1 MVFKMKKLIALMTL
15 SLLFGQLS
23 AQRIEDGY
31 KALDMEDYNLA
42 KKIFSK
48 LLVSNPSDANILMQL
63 GNACAMTSSKDS
75 MLNYYNLAARDAN
88 SPLYKIAVG
97 KVEYFSGKKP
107 DAKATFEAA
116 LKKSKAK
123 DITLPLE
130 IAYAYMSPIS
140 PDYYEAAYYL
150 NKAKEIDYKNQRV
163 LINLGNAYSLSK
175 EDGKAMTAYEQAAS
189 YGDNSVVSYKMGVT
203 NMYAKNYTTAIENFE
218 KAVKIDPNYAEA
230 YEKLGEVYYLNKQ
243 YNKAGPMFKKYV
255 ELRADDEKASERYA
269 NFLYLKDDFVN
280 LKKELPA
287 YLSLQPDNIQ
297 FNRLLGYAEFETKSY
312 DSSLLYLNKYFD
324 LARKKDFKPVAM
336 DYMYLGNTYSEMK
349 LDSQAIIAYKSALEL
364 DPKKTE
370 VNEKLADASF
380 KTKKWNDAIYYLNLI
395 NANAEKP
402 SANNLFKLGRC
413 YYVISDYTNAE
424 TTFKRLSEIIP
435 EQTYGWLW
443 LGKTQAKMDNKD
455 KPAGIAEAA
464 YQTFITVAQADLEK
478 NKKDLID
485 AYNYIGLVKY
495 NRNDKSAAATMY
507 QNILNLDPS
516 NANAKNNLAACK
528 Q

>member
-1 MVFKMKKLIALMTL
+1 MKKLIALMTL
-15 SLLFGQLS
+15 SLVICQAS

-48 LLVSNPSDANILMQL
+48 LLVSNPTDANLLMQL

-75 MLNYYNLAARDAN
+75 MLNYYNLAARDEN
-88 SPLYKIAVG
+88 SSLHKIAVG
-97 KVEYFSGKKP
+97 KVEYFMGKKP
-107 DAKATFEAA
+107 DAKATFESA
-116 LKKSKAK
+116 LKKAK
-123 DITLPLE
+123 GKDVILPLE
-130 IAYAYMSPIS
+130 ISYAYMSPIS

-163 LINLGNAYSLSK
+163 LVNLGNAYSLAK

-189 YGDNSVVSYKMGVT
+189 YGDNAVVSYKMGVT
-203 NMYAKNYTTAIENFE
+203 NTYAKNYTAAIEDFE
-218 KAVKIDPNYAEA
+218 KAVKIDPAYAEA

-269 NFLYLKDDFVN
+269 NFLYLKDDFEN

-287 YLSLQPDNIQ
+287 YIALQPDNIQ
-297 FNRLLGYAEFETKSY
+297 FNRLLGYSLYETKSY
-312 DSSLLYLNKYFD
+312 DSALTYMTKFFD
-324 LARKKDFKPVAM
+324 LAQKQNFKPVTM
-336 DYMYLGNTYSEMK
+336 DYMYLGNTYTAMDK
-349 LDSQAIIAYKSALEL
+349 DSLAFDAYKNAQVL
-364 DPKKTE
+364 DPNKAE
-370 VNEKLADASF
+370 INEKLADASF
-380 KTKKWNDAIYYLNLI
+380 KTKKWNDAIYYLNLV
-395 NANAEKP
+395 NAKAEKP

-413 YYVISDYTNAE
+413 YYVTNDYTNAE
-424 TTFKRLSEIIP
+424 STFKKLSEIIP

-443 LGKTQAKMDNKD
+443 LGKTQSKMENKD
-455 KPAGIAEAA
+455 KPAGLAEAA
-464 YQTFITVAQADLEK
+464 YQAFIGVGQADMDK

-485 AYNYIGLVKY
+485 AYNYIGLVRY
-495 NRNDKSAAATMY
+495 NRNDKTGAAEMY
-507 QNILNLDPS
+507 QNILNIDPS